1 MTRQELEKLVEEEA
15 TKYRGTVIVQN
26 APSPIYREYVGDL
39 CRESYESSGKFVMDK
54 LFPVIGE
61 LEGKSL
67 AEKELSDLREFAEKA
82 KEVIQFYGS
91 ESSWQMP
98 SNQFQLGEHE
108 DDYDLADMIDDD
120 TELSDEKRGGFGG
133 KRAREL
139 QSSDIWKR
147 VFK

>member
-54 LFPVIGE
+54 LFPVISE
-61 LEGKSL
+61 LHQ
-67 AEKELSDLREFAEKA
+67 EKELSDLREFADKA
-82 KEVIQFYGS
+82 KEVIAFYGDK
-91 ESSWQMP
+91 ESWQTP
-98 SNQFQLGEHE
+98 RNQFTLAEHE